1 MRISYREIIRD
12 AWSFTQNNKKLIM
25 VYAFIPALLGTLAG
39 ILYLIYQY
47 YAVISSPLVENWESS
62 FTIMFVSNVLQVLR
76 DNLSWSWP
84 IIIAVIIIVVAY
96 LLIPSFCEGAIIQL
110 IARKRNKQDIRTR
123 DGIKYGMLSF
133 LPLFEYS
140 WVTRTFSLV
149 SMISWTSFVGR
160 NLGWNALEAFLPLA
174 IFMAIVGAILTVI
187 FTYSEFFIVIDDCGV
202 IEAISKS
209 SVLVVTHLEETLLL
223 SILML
228 IISLRII
235 IQIVF
240 VLLIP
245 AVVAVI
251 IYYVTS
257 AAVPL
262 LAFIIGGVIGALLLY
277 LAAYLNS
284 IIHVFAASVWTYTFL
299 ELTHDDYVS
308 AREEPEVDFN
318 GGIEFDLKK

>member
-47 YAVISSPLVENWESS
+47 YAIISSPLVENWESS

-76 DNLSWSWP
+76 DSLSWSWP
-84 IIIAVIIIVVAY
+84 IIVAVIVIIIAY
-96 LLIPSFCEGAIIQL
+96 LIIPSFCEGAIIQQ
-110 IARKRNKQDIRTR
+110 IARKRNKQEVRTR

-140 WVTRTFSLV
+140 WVIRTFSLV

-160 NLGWNALEAFLPLA
+160 NLGWNVLEAFLPLA

-187 FTYSEFFIVIDDCGV
+187 FTYSEFFIVIDGCGV

-228 IISLRII
+228 IISVRII
-235 IQIVF
+235 IQIIF

-262 LAFIIGGVIGALLLY
+262 LAFIAGGIIGALLLY

-284 IIHVFAASVWTYTFL
+284 VIHVFAASVWTYTFL
-299 ELTHDDYVS
+299 ELTHEDYVS
-308 AREEPEVDFN
+308 AREKPKDDFDGDVDF
-318 GGIEFDLKK
+318 ESKK